1 MFNSKQK
8 KVYSDFGELEFTK
21 FGLDGPII
29 KSASCRMK
37 DTRKENYTILLDLK
51 PALDEEKL
59 DKRVQKI
66 FRSIQIKNLKKH

>member
-1 MFNSKQK
+1 
-8 KVYSDFGELEFTK
+8 
-21 FGLDGPII
+21 
-29 KSASCRMK
+29 MK